1 LSETVSR
8 FNDDAMRVFA
18 MLAAGIL
25 LNWGL
30 FFILTLITPLVVG
43 IICGY
48 ILVHQRNA
56 IIAGT
61 LSAAFSYAL
70 LFIATGSAS
79 DLIVFSEAVLIMAIF
94 GGVGGFIGS
103 VLYKRMSK
111 SSYQVSTTIRPGE

>member
-43 IICGY
+43 IITGY

>member
-1 LSETVSR
+1 MSETVSR

-18 MLAAGIL
+18 ILAAGIL

-79 DLIVFSEAVLIMAIF
+79 DLIVFSEAVLIMVIF